1 MAKMTK
7 AQKAAAA
14 RRRNRFKGINVT
26 DAALGYAGVA
36 IWSEALL
43 RVGPIQ
49 FFTDTQGAGNS
60 FKITG
65 RELLDGLMGG
75 TGGVYGPSAAAA
87 GVSPANP
94 LGVIMHNAKKNGAT
108 AIFQSVGLG
117 IAGNVGKKVTRKPR
131 AFLNKTIR
139 QFGMGEWIRF

>member
-36 IWSEALL
+36 IWSDALL
-43 RVGPIQ
+43 QVSPIQ
-49 FFTDTQGAGNS
+49 FFTDKTGGGSSWA
-60 FKITG
+60 ITG

-75 TGGVYGPSAAAA
+75 AGGVYAGGVTKGYYSAANPFAVIQA
-87 GVSPANP
+87 NASKHGVEA
-94 LGVIMHNAKKNGAT
+94 LVKT
-108 AIFQSVGLG
+108 VGLG
-117 IAGNVGKKVTRKPR
+117 VAGTVGKKVTRKPR

-139 QFGMGEWIRF
+139 QFGLGEWIRF

>member
-1 MAKMTK
+1 MAMTK
-7 AQKAAAA
+7 KEKAAAA

-26 DAALGYAGVA
+26 DAVLGYAGVS

-43 RVGPIQ
+43 RVNPLQ

-60 FKITG
+60 FRITG

-75 TGGVYGPSAAAA
+75 AGGVSPNSAEKW

-94 LGVIMHNAKKNGAT
+94 LGVIMHNAKKNGTT
-108 AIFQSVGLG
+108 AIFQSIGLG
-117 IAGNVGKKVTRKPR
+117 IAGNVGKKVTKKPR
-131 AFLNKTIR
+131 SFLNKTIK